1 MMTEDQTIAQAAARI
16 AWAEMTEND
25 RAIVRFGMIPIE
37 AVRKHEPK
45 GIHDSARLF
54 SVALMGCA
62 EADGGMIA

>member
-1 MMTEDQTIAQAAARI
+1 MTEAQAIVEAAARV
-16 AWAEMTEND
+16 AWSEMTEKE

-45 GIHDSARLF
+45 SIRDSARLF

-62 EADGGMIA
+62 KADGGMIA